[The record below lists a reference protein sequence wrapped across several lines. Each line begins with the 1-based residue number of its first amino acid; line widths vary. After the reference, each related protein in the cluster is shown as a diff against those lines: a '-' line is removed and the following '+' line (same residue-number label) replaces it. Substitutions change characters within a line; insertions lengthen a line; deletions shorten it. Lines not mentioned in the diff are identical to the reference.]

1 MRRPREKLRYHVIP
15 PLASCLGF
23 FFLLISLRRI
33 EFEERVANEPWSEDK
48 KKRQLMNLGQKESDF
63 LRLRRVRLSV
73 EDFLTIQVIGKGG
86 YGEVWLSPSSS
97 DFRFVWSKKRILEKF
112 MP

>member
-1 MRRPREKLRYHVIP
+1 
-15 PLASCLGF
+15 
-23 FFLLISLRRI
+23 
-33 EFEERVANEPWSEDK
+33 
-48 KKRQLMNLGQKESDF
+48 MNLGQKESDF

-86 YGEVWLSPSSS
+86 YGEVWLSPSS
-97 DFRFVWSKKRILEKF
+97 DLRFVWSKKRILEKF